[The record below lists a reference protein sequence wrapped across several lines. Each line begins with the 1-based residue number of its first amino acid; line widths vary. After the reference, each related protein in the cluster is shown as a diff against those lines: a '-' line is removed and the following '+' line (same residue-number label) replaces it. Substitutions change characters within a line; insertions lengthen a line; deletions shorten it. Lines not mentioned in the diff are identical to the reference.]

1 MKKNSSNLLYILP
14 FVAVSI
20 LVSCN
25 GKDAHEG
32 HNHGPE
38 DNHATADHN
47 HDEHEGHDHAEATSK
62 ESHADEI
69 IFTKQQAEKTGLQ
82 TLKLEPRDFNRII
95 RTSGQIQAAQGDE
108 TTIVATTSG
117 VISFN
122 NAATTEGSAVKG
134 GEAIVTI
141 SSKNIADGDPA
152 AKARI
157 AFNTA
162 QKDYDRAQELVKD
175 QIISQK
181 EFDAVKSN
189 FETARLS
196 YQALA
201 KSQSA
206 QGTRVTA
213 PISGY
218 LKSRLVNEGEF
229 VSVGQPI
236 AVISQNKQLQL
247 RAEVPEKYYKELST
261 ITSANFKTPYDNTVY
276 ELSKLDGRL
285 VSFGKASGNNSFYIP
300 VTFAF
305 NNVGDI
311 VPGSFVEVFLISS
324 PIREALIV
332 PLSALVEEQ
341 GVYYVFIQLDEEG
354 YRKQEVTL
362 GGDNGSE
369 VQILSGLKPGEVVV
383 TKGAMQVKLA
393 SMSSAI
399 PHGHS
404 H

>member
-1 MKKNSSNLLYILP
+1 MKKYISNFFYILP
-14 FVAVSI
+14 FAAVSI

-32 HNHGPE
+32 HNH
-38 DNHATADHN
+38 
-47 HDEHEGHDHAEATSK
+47 DEHEGHDHAEATGG

-82 TLKLEPRDFNRII
+82 TLKLVPRDFNRII

-134 GEAIVTI
+134 GETIVTI

-162 QKDYDRAQELVKD
+162 QKEYDRAQELVKD

-324 PIREALIV
+324 PIREALVV
-332 PLSALVEEQ
+332 PLSALIEEQ
-341 GVYYVFIQLDEEG
+341 GVYYVFVQLDEEG
-354 YRKQEVTL
+354 YSKQEVTL

>member
-1 MKKNSSNLLYILP
+1 
-14 FVAVSI
+14 
-20 LVSCN
+20 
-25 GKDAHEG
+25 
-32 HNHGPE
+32 
-38 DNHATADHN
+38 
-47 HDEHEGHDHAEATSK
+47 
-62 ESHADEI
+62 
-69 IFTKQQAEKTGLQ
+69 
-82 TLKLEPRDFNRII
+82 
-95 RTSGQIQAAQGDE
+95 QGDE

-134 GEAIVTI
+134 GETIVTI

-162 QKDYDRAQELVKD
+162 QKEYDRAQELVKD

-324 PIREALIV
+324 PIREALVV
-332 PLSALVEEQ
+332 PLSALIEEQ
-341 GVYYVFIQLDEEG
+341 GVYYVFVQLDEEG
-354 YRKQEVTL
+354 YSKQEVTL
-362 GGDNGSE
+362 GGDNGNE

>member
-1 MKKNSSNLLYILP
+1 M
-14 FVAVSI
+14 
-20 LVSCN
+20 
-25 GKDAHEG
+25 
-32 HNHGPE
+32 
-38 DNHATADHN
+38 
-47 HDEHEGHDHAEATSK
+47 
-62 ESHADEI
+62 
-69 IFTKQQAEKTGLQ
+69 
-82 TLKLEPRDFNRII
+82 
-95 RTSGQIQAAQGDE
+95 
-108 TTIVATTSG
+108 
-117 VISFN
+117 
-122 NAATTEGSAVKG
+122 
-134 GEAIVTI
+134 
-141 SSKNIADGDPA
+141 
-152 AKARI
+152 
-157 AFNTA
+157 
-162 QKDYDRAQELVKD
+162 
-175 QIISQK
+175 
-181 EFDAVKSN
+181 
-189 FETARLS
+189 S
-196 YQALA
+196 YQALS